1 MNEEMLAKRSSGTQ
15 TWWRSHYHTKCACL
29 GCKGEVQTRET
40 DPPKPAIATRGKA
53 AGSRANLSFVVQQRC
68 WNVIT
73 GSQRISRRGERRADG
88 RRCGPASVSGQTAS
102 AA

>member
-40 DPPKPAIATRGKA
+40 DLLAIFETTTGGRFALHFEVKHPARPTAAT
-53 AGSRANLSFVVQQRC
+53 SL
-68 WNVIT
+68 
-73 GSQRISRRGERRADG
+73 RRDA
-88 RRCGPASVSGQTAS
+88 P
-102 AA
+102 